1 MGTYL
6 AAVAV
11 AISLGALGYSHL
23 QAVYSGRQLKLN
35 QRINK
40 EANDPYVVA
49 DIRPRAGGSGLLVF
63 VIENLGKTVARDVE
77 LTIHPPIKGGER
89 PDWDAN
95 IMTALGRQIPF
106 LPPGRRLEW
115 FFAFGGRFYSKTD
128 LPRQYTVTVQA
139 SGPSGPVEP
148 MTYTIDLD
156 VMQGMAL
163 DRETVVAKLDQI
175 ANNTEAIGSR
185 RTYPPDEMSRHM
197 AD

>member
-1 MGTYL
+1 MSTLL
-6 AAVAV
+6 AVIAVV
-11 AISLGALGYSHL
+11 ISLVALGYSHL
-23 QAVYSGRQLKLN
+23 QAVYSGRQLRLN
-35 QRINK
+35 ERINK

-63 VIENLGKTVARDVE
+63 VIENLGRTVARDVE
-77 LTIHPPIKGGER
+77 LTISPPIEGGEQA
-89 PDWDAN
+89 DWDAK
-95 IMTALGRQIPF
+95 IMTAIGRKIPF

-115 FFAFGGRFYSKTD
+115 FFTFGGRFYMNAT
-128 LPRQYTVTVQA
+128 LPRQYTVTVKA

-175 ANNTEAIGSR
+175 AKHTKTMSNGQTPSEELPRQI
-185 RTYPPDEMSRHM
+185 DE
-197 AD
+197 